1 MKKTNKALITLKLHV
16 SLTTG
21 GKIVK
26 RQTSAG
32 EDLFLL
38 INGEY
43 YQPSW
48 MWYKCNSNDLS
59 SSVGLEDSHLEG
71 ADIEMVDFNA
81 AMKPIK
87 SKKKPKKLAV

>member
-1 MKKTNKALITLKLHV
+1 
-16 SLTTG
+16 
-21 GKIVK
+21 
-26 RQTSAG
+26 
-32 EDLFLL
+32 
-38 INGEY
+38 
-43 YQPSW
+43 

>member
-26 RQTSAG
+26 RPTSAG

-48 MWYKCNSNDLS
+48 TWYKCDSNDLS
-59 SSVGLEDSHLEG
+59 SSVGLEDEHLEG
-71 ADIEMVDFNA
+71 AGGEMVEFNA
-81 AMKPIK
+81 AMKPVK
-87 SKKKPKKLAV
+87 SKKKPKKIAV